1 MTLPIKSSATAERIV
16 LAASQLFARQGYHGT
31 STREIARLAGLSENT
46 IFRHFDHKEDV
57 FWSALRLHTKGLKLR
72 HDLQESIVQCDSP
85 EAVLPKIVEV
95 LSDTVI
101 YRPELLRLIA
111 VAFLELHGKA
121 EAFCHELLS
130 PTLLSIN
137 QYLAAN
143 MKSGRIRELEPGILT
158 AAFTMSVLMHP
169 GLSKLMGGRQSSY
182 SDSREAGRA
191 YTRFWLE
198 VLTPRLLPLS
208 KQNSDSNV
216 GLLPE
221 P

>member
-1 MTLPIKSSATAERIV
+1 
-16 LAASQLFARQGYHGT
+16 
-31 STREIARLAGLSENT
+31 
-46 IFRHFDHKEDV
+46 
-57 FWSALRLHTKGLKLR
+57 
-72 HDLQESIVQCDSP
+72 VQCDSP

-95 LSDTVI
+95 LSDTVN

-111 VAFLELHGKA
+111 VAYLELHGKA
-121 EAFCHELLS
+121 EAFCHDLLS

-169 GLSKLMGGRQSSY
+169 GLSRLIGGRQSPY

-191 YTRFWLE
+191 YSKFWLD
-198 VLTPRLLPLS
+198 VLTARQFPLS
-208 KQNSDSNV
+208 KQVTDFNV